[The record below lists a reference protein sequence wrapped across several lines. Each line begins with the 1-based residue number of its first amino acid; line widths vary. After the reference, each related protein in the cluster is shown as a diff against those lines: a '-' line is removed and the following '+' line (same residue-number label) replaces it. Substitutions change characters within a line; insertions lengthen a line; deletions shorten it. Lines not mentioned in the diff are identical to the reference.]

1 MNELDLSNS
10 TLLSAHAPVCSGPF
24 EPRISKGG
32 FQYCLST
39 IAVFKALS
47 CPLAREDMGTHELLI
62 IGPLTFL
69 VGSRIHWKVFN
80 FGE

>member
-1 MNELDLSNS
+1 MLRYAVGHLNLEFLRAVSNIVY
-10 TLLSAHAPVCSGPF
+10 LQLRF
-24 EPRISKGG
+24 LR
-32 FQYCLST
+32 FY
-39 IAVFKALS
+39 
-47 CPLAREDMGTHELLI
+47 LARLLCEDMGTHELLI